1 MQYVACV
8 VHAVYVFVCV
18 FCACAVCVYSVLPVL
33 SMQRVC
39 CMCVLCVYVQCVVCL
54 VCAVC
59 CVSFACSVC
68 VCGVCSVPVLCVGSI
83 FQHHLILSLTI
94 RECVFRWIYKL
105 AFLFCDFCFS
115 LSGGRGEGNLPSSA
129 ACEMQGLFTCHILCS
144 DLTVFRPLV
153 ISVLQTPGNPA
164 ECGFP
169 LPGEAGP
176 QSLHFRHFFSTDAAG
191 VGTTLL

>member
-1 MQYVACV
+1 MQCTCLCV
-8 VHAVYVFVCV
+8 CSVH
-18 FCACAVCVYSVLPVL
+18 
-33 SMQRVC
+33 
-39 CMCVLCVYVQCVVCL
+39 VLCVCTVCCLCCCAACVLYVCVMC

-68 VCGVCSVPVLCVGSI
+68 VWCVCSVPVLCVGSI

-129 ACEMQGLFTCHILCS
+129 ACEMQGLCTCRILCS

-176 QSLHFRHFFSTDAAG
+176 QSLHFRRFFSTDAAG